1 MEYEAVIGLEVH
13 AELETQS
20 KMFCAC
26 PVVDT
31 TQAAPNSAVC
41 PVCAGMPGTLPV
53 LNQKAVEYGLRVALA
68 LECRVAPVSIFARK
82 NYFYPDLPKGYQIS
96 QYEQPLARNGRIT
109 ILTPQGEK
117 IICIRRV
124 HLEEDAGKLTHIEP
138 APGDHT
144 VRLHLR
150 RCKRAA
156 AAWLPGQANT
166 GGTPVRDGKGRPYTL
181 VDLNR
186 AGVPLLEIVTEPDF
200 RSGEEVR
207 AYAEAL
213 RAILRY
219 LGVNSG
225 DMQKGVLRIEPNIS
239 LRPSV
244 AAGLKPALLGTRV
257 EVKNLNSFRAL
268 ERAVAYEIQRQAEVL
283 EAGKAVQQVTLGW
296 DELKEAT
303 FVQRVKEGEDDYR
316 YFPEPDLPPLAVDE
330 GWIAQIRASLPEL
343 PYARL
348 QRLRKQYDLSDY
360 TAKLLIEEK
369 AISDYFEQAVAA
381 EPSVPAKAIANWIGG
396 ELFSLMNQAGV
407 DAAGLRVRPEA
418 LAGLVKIVS
427 QGGINQDTARKV
439 LAEMFASGK
448 GADEIVKKR
457 GLQQVSDMETIA
469 QMVEA
474 VLAEYPTEVAAYL
487 SGKAGVGHFLFGQVM
502 KKAQGKA
509 NPQIVR
515 RELERQLAAPRQ

>member
-1 MEYEAVIGLEVH
+1 MEYEAIIGLEVH

-68 LECRVAPVSIFARK
+68 LECQVAPVSIFARK

-138 APGDHT
+138 APGDH
-144 VRLHLR
+144 
-150 RCKRAA
+150 
-156 AAWLPGQANT
+156 
-166 GGTPVRDGKGRPYTL
+166 KGRPYTL

-343 PYARL
+343 PYARF

>member
-68 LECRVAPVSIFARK
+68 LECQVAPVSIFARK

-96 QYEQPLARNGRIT
+96 QYEQPLALNGRIT

-117 IICIRRV
+117 AIRIRRV
-124 HLEEDAGKLTHIEP
+124 HLEEDAGKLTHVEP
-138 APGDHT
+138 
-144 VRLHLR
+144 
-150 RCKRAA
+150 
-156 AAWLPGQANT
+156 
-166 GGTPVRDGKGRPYTL
+166 TPVRDGKPRPYTL

-213 RAILRY
+213 RSLLRY

-239 LRPSV
+239 LRPAV
-244 AAGLKPALLGTRV
+244 AAGSQPALLGTRV

-268 ERAVAYEIQRQAEVL
+268 ERSVAYEIQRQAELL

-296 DELKEAT
+296 DEAKEAT

-343 PYARL
+343 PYTRF

-360 TAKLLIEEK
+360 TAKLLVEEK
-369 AISDYFEQAVAA
+369 AIADYFEQAVAA
-381 EPSVPAKAIANWIGG
+381 ELSVPATAIANWIGG

-407 DAAGLRVRPEA
+407 GAAGLPVRPEA

-427 QGGINQDTARKV
+427 QGQVNQDTARKV
-439 LAEMFASGK
+439 LAEMFASGE

-457 GLQQVSDMETIA
+457 GMQQVSDAEAIA
-469 QMVEA
+469 RMV
-474 VLAEYPTEVAAYL
+474 TEVLDENPNEVATYL

-502 KKAQGKA
+502 KKAHGKA

-515 RELERQLAAPRQ
+515 RELERQLAAPKQ